1 MRMGS
6 EKMKTY
12 RWVGEIGY
20 FFSFGVKL
28 GKSQSQSEHW
38 LNIKLRFTF
47 WLFVNSNSV
56 QTLQYQTFF
65 VRSNVDQRRYV
76 VFASAQTR
84 SRRNSAGW
92 SATEGHRA
100 ILEQFYD
107 SRSSECSEGN
117 SCGIC
122 WRLRLLQLHQRS
134 KSQEIRSNDC
144 NCWRDPA
151 SQMIKNDST
160 VDGWT
165 KTKRIRSELLTD
177 SQNWTLILN

>member
-1 MRMGS
+1 MGS
-6 EKMKTY
+6 EKMKTHG
-12 RWVGEIGY
+12 RVGEIGY
-20 FFSFGVKL
+20 FFSVGVKL
-28 GKSQSQSEHW
+28 GKSHSQSKHW
-38 LNIKLRFTF
+38 LNIKVRFTF
-47 WLFVNSNSV
+47 WLFENSNSV

-76 VFASAQTR
+76 VFTSAQTR

-92 SATEGHRA
+92 SATEGHHT
-100 ILEQFYD
+100 ILEQFYN

-117 SCGIC
+117 SRGIC
-122 WRLRLLQLHQRS
+122 WRLHLLQLHQRS

-144 NCWRDPA
+144 NCWRDSA

-160 VDGWT
+160 IDGWT
-165 KTKRIRSELLTD
+165 KTKKIRSELLTD